1 MDVGIAAA
9 VHVGDGIE
17 QELRGERQS
26 LVAAADRRDR
36 REVAA
41 RAVAADGQ
49 LLSRAAEPAEMGRG
63 PAHGGERVLDALR
76 EGVLRRQAI
85 VDVEHH
91 DACAIGQPDS
101 MRLMAVDVADDE
113 AAAVEEDE
121 RADRRPFG
129 RGHAFDQ
136 DLSVRARSRK
146 ALELAGRQ
154 GRPGIEER
162 ADAARPLAA
171 DRPVAAGV
179 EAGDAA
185 RLPFAL
191 QVGDRRIKGLQF
203 RAVRHG
209 CFLPR
214 TAGADVI
221 TACPR
226 TAATVRPGGPG
237 RWRRRS
243 RDSRGAGRSRR
254 RSAGRRSRYRP
265 AGIPRRPRGRRGCC
279 APAGP

>member
-1 MDVGIAAA
+1 
-9 VHVGDGIE
+9 
-17 QELRGERQS
+17 
-26 LVAAADRRDR
+26 
-36 REVAA
+36 
-41 RAVAADGQ
+41 
-49 LLSRAAEPAEMGRG
+49 MGRG

-101 MRLMAVDVADDE
+101 MRLMAVDVANDE

-171 DRPVAAGV
+171 DRPVAAGI
-179 EAGDAA
+179 EAGNAA

-191 QVGDRRIKGLQF
+191 QVGDRRIEGLL
-203 RAVRHG
+203 RACVRHRLVPPG
-209 CFLPR
+209 MMVRVMRWAGRRRARCHVDRHRIDDPPNHRRPR
-214 TAGADVI
+214 HSE
-221 TACPR
+221 
-226 TAATVRPGGPG
+226 RPGG
-237 RWRRRS
+237 
-243 RDSRGAGRSRR
+243 
-254 RSAGRRSRYRP
+254 Y
-265 AGIPRRPRGRRGCC
+265 
-279 APAGP
+279 